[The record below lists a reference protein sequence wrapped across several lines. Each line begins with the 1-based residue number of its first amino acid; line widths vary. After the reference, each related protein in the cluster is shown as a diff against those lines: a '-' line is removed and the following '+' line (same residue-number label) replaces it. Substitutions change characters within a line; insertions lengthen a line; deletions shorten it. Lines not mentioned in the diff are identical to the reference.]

1 MRKVTI
7 EGKELEL
14 KGSTLT
20 LLHFE
25 QEFDEDM
32 MGKIAELGQVANS
45 LENLGQELQAGN
57 FGALKDLKAMTLLR
71 LAWALNKTAVR
82 NVPNFEQWLEENE
95 EISPFNAGFL
105 QNVIEEV
112 MSGCFRGTGANA
124 KIPEAGEQPEGVK
137 PQLSND
143 SNK

>member
-1 MRKVTI
+1 MRTVKI

-32 MGKIAELGQVANS
+32 MGKIAELGQIANS
-45 LENLGQELQAGN
+45 LEDLGTKLKAGN

-71 LAWALNKTAVR
+71 LAWALNKTAVSSA
-82 NVPNFEQWLEENE
+82 PNFEQWLAENE
-95 EISPFNAGFL
+95 EISPFNADFL
-105 QNVIEEV
+105 KNVIEEV